1 MSAKIKIVQVL
12 HFFGDFKVAID
23 MLVLG
28 EAAASILVA
37 TSWFRAS
44 SLDSGS
50 FPFAAVW
57 LSVSSI
63 FE

>member
-50 FPFAAVW
+50 FPFAAV
-57 LSVSSI
+57 
-63 FE
+63 